1 MDAITALTQRVS
13 VGKLTAPAPDEGQL
27 HAIRRAA
34 LRAADHANLRPW
46 CFLEVSGD
54 RLRALG
60 ELFCR
65 AALQSEPGLN
75 EAQQERFRAM
85 PLRAPMVVIA
95 VAKMTEHPKVPRDEQ
110 LISAG
115 CAVQNMLNAAYALGV
130 GAYWRTGDLAFS
142 RPLHSALGLTEDDQI
157 VGFLYL
163 GTPESGFREAPS
175 LDAGDFFQSW

>member
-1 MDAITALTQRVS
+1 MDAIRALTQRVS
-13 VGKLTAPAPDEGQL
+13 VGKLKAPAPDDKQL
-27 HAIRRAA
+27 DALRRAA

-46 CFLEVSGD
+46 RFLEVSGD
-54 RLRALG
+54 RLSALG
-60 ELFCR
+60 DLFCQ
-65 AALQSEPGLN
+65 AALESDPGLS

-85 PLRAPMVVIA
+85 PLRAPMVTIA
-95 VAKMTEHPKVPRDEQ
+95 VARIVDHPKVPRDEQ

-115 CAVQNMLNAAYALGV
+115 CAVQNMLSAAYALGV

-142 RPLHSALGLTEDDQI
+142 RPLHKALGLAEDDQI